1 MSHSLIQSIEPD
13 KTLPLHI
20 VVIAEWYDIS
30 PSIKDETVVL
40 VIREEQDP
48 RIDAVMACL
57 LSNRDDYDWKLLT
70 EQETDAHVIGI
81 VQEYEGKVK
90 VFHHIAAAYI
100 TTEHLKDLLQ
110 EVLKDP
116 T

>member
-1 MSHSLIQSIEPD
+1 MEKNLVTSLSADNP
-13 KTLPLHI
+13 LPLHI
-20 VVIAEWYDIS
+20 VVIAEWFDIS

-48 RIDAVMACL
+48 RIDVVMACL

-81 VQEYEGKVK
+81 VQEHEGKVK
-90 VFHHIAAAYI
+90 VFHHIVAAYI
-100 TTEHLKDLLQ
+100 RTEHLKDLLQ
-110 EVLKDP
+110 EALKGG